1 MNRFEHQSIVVTG
14 AAQGIGA
21 AITRLLLQEGADVFA
36 LDNNAQALAALAD
49 EQRSPRLHPK
59 VVDITRPHEVEVAIA
74 AIDNQYP
81 LTGLVNNAG
90 VLVAKSIATTSAEEW
105 QTTFEVNVHGTF
117 FVSRAVASRM
127 AERGQGAIVTVAS
140 NAGSTPRINMGAY
153 CSSKAAA
160 AMLTRCI
167 GLEFAAQGIRCNVVS
182 PGSTRT
188 SMLATIAGEG
198 PQTEQRIIAG
208 DPGQYRLGIPLQKIA
223 EPQDIAAVVAFL
235 LSGDANHITL
245 QNLVVDGGATFE

>member
-21 AITRLLLQEGADVFA
+21 AITRLLLQQGADVFA
-36 LDNNAQALAALAD
+36 LDSNAQALAALAD
-49 EQRSPRLHPK
+49 EQSSPRLHPK
-59 VVDITRPHEVEVAIA
+59 VVDITRPHEVEQAIA

-90 VLVAKSIATTSAEEW
+90 VLVPKSIATTSAEEW
-105 QTTFEVNVHGTF
+105 QTTFAVNVHGTF
-117 FVSRAVASRM
+117 FVSQAVATRM
-127 AERGQGAIVTVAS
+127 AERGRGAIVTVAS

-167 GLEFAAQGIRCNVVS
+167 GLEFAARGIRCNVVS

-188 SMLATIAGEG
+188 PMLANLAGEG
-198 PQTEQRIIAG
+198 PKTDQRIIAG

-235 LSGDANHITL
+235 LSSDANHITL